1 MPEVYTLNVL
11 IGVLFF
17 LSFRNISTKLIQDIK
32 IGFIQFDEIFIQQ
45 ESMGIE
51 HGYAEVLPT
60 GNKFKRPS
68 KSQ

>member
-32 IGFIQFDEIFIQQ
+32 IGFIQFDERFIQQ
-45 ESMGIE
+45 ESMGIG
-51 HGYAEVLPT
+51 HGYAEVQPT